1 MTVINTNVSA
11 TLASNAISRND
22 RAMST
27 AMERLSTGLRINSAS
42 DDAAGL
48 AIASRMRSQVDGL
61 EQAARNANDGI
72 SMIQTAEGAYIEVS
86 NMLGRMK
93 ELAVQASS
101 GTYSDTDRAALNLE
115 FGQLQAEMQRI
126 AGNTQWN
133 GFNILDG
140 NSSSVSYQVG
150 AGSGQTMAVA
160 FNTLY
165 KTTWSATANPTASTT
180 EAAGPPAVNR
190 SLQYAVDFSGVT
202 AGATRANVLADS
214 AAHDPNLHHYLK
226 FTVVDGASNEVDVLI
241 RVTDEAITAVNNG
254 GGLVTVDTDDPEVAY
269 IDGGRSSLATVLSG
283 AGSAGIVIRFGSDN
297 TAGGNNAADS
307 IQIEATAGNEGFGI
321 KGNSLALVTGEVS
334 SLDAYDVSSA
344 ANAQKSVAELDALIT
359 KVAAGRAKYGAYIN
373 RLEYAS
379 DNLMNVAQNT
389 DASRS
394 QIEDADYAAE
404 TSELARTQIIAQAS
418 TAMLAQANQS
428 KQSVLALLQ

>member
-11 TLASNAISRND
+11 TLASNAINRND
-22 RAMST
+22 RAMTT
-27 AMERLSTGLRINSAS
+27 AMERLSTGLRINSAA

-86 NMLGRMK
+86 NMLARMK

-101 GTYSDTDRAALNLE
+101 GTYSSTDRAALNLE
-115 FGQLQAEMQRI
+115 FSQLQSEMQRI

-140 NSSSVSYQVG
+140 AAGGSSATVNYQVG
-150 AGSGQTMAVA
+150 AGSGQTMAA
-160 FNTLY
+160 TFNTLY
-165 KTTWSATANPTASTT
+165 KSVATSTAATNGQDAAPAADKEQYTVTIDAANAAAGDYLKITLTDNGSNSVDLLLTLDQTAVDALNAAGAVDDVVNGDIKYVDNGYTTLTTVLGQAGHAGVAIKLGTADGTATQTANRIWI
-180 EAAGPPAVNR
+180 E
-190 SLQYAVDFSGVT
+190 
-202 AGATRANVLADS
+202 
-214 AAHDPNLHHYLK
+214 
-226 FTVVDGASNEVDVLI
+226 
-241 RVTDEAITAVNNG
+241 
-254 GGLVTVDTDDPEVAY
+254 
-269 IDGGRSSLATVLSG
+269 
-283 AGSAGIVIRFGSDN
+283 GSAGNQAFTIA
-297 TAGGNNAADS
+297 AGGVS
-307 IQIEATAGNEGFGI
+307 I
-321 KGNSLALVTGEVS
+321 VRGEVS
-334 SLDAYDVSSA
+334 SLDAFDISSA
-344 ANAQKSVAELDALIT
+344 TNAQKSVAELDSLIT
-359 KVAAGRAKYGAYIN
+359 TVAAGRAKYGAYIN

>member
-11 TLASNAISRND
+11 TLASNAIVRND

-27 AMERLSTGLRINSAS
+27 AMERLSTGLRINSAG

-48 AIASRMRSQVDGL
+48 AIASRMRSQVEGL
-61 EQAARNANDGI
+61 EQAARNANDAV
-72 SMIQTAEGAYIEVS
+72 SMIQTAEGAYVEVS
-86 NMLGRMK
+86 NMLSRMK

-150 AGSGQTMAVA
+150 AGSGQTMSVA

-165 KTTWSATANPTASTT
+165 KTTWSATAAPAASRN

-190 SLQYAVDFSGVT
+190 SVQYAVDFSGVT
-202 AGATRANVLADS
+202 AGAARADVLADS
-214 AAHDPNLHHYLK
+214 TAHDPNLHHYLK

-241 RVTDEAITAVNNG
+241 RITDEILTAVNAG
-254 GGLVTVDTDDPEVAY
+254 GGLVTVDTNDPEVAY

-297 TAGGNNAADS
+297 TAGGANAADS
-307 IQIEATAGNEGFGI
+307 IQIEATTANEGFGI
-321 KGNSLALVTGEVS
+321 KGNALALVTGEVS
-334 SLDAYDVSSA
+334 SLDSYDVSSA

-379 DNLMNVAQNT
+379 DNLSNVAQNT

-394 QIEDADYAAE
+394 RIEDADYAAE

>member
-11 TLASNAISRND
+11 TLAANAITRND

-27 AMERLSTGLRINSAS
+27 AMERLSTGLRINSAA

-86 NMLGRMK
+86 NMLSRMK

-101 GTYSDTDRAALNLE
+101 GTYSNTDRAALNLE
-115 FGQLQAEMQRI
+115 FGQLQSEMKRI

-140 NSSSVSYQVG
+140 AAGGASATVNYQVG
-150 AGSGQTMAVA
+150 AGSGQTMAA
-160 FNTLY
+160 TFNTLY
-165 KTTWSATANPTASTT
+165 KNVATSTATAESVVSNRTQSIVDISGSSI
-180 EAAGPPAVNR
+180 AAGDHIKITLTDNGGNK
-190 SLQYAVDFSGVT
+190 VDLLLNVDSTAATALSGG
-202 AGATRANVLADS
+202 AGK
-214 AAHDPNLHHYLK
+214 DP
-226 FTVVDGASNEVDVLI
+226 VVDGDIHYADNGY
-241 RVTDEAITAVNNG
+241 TALN
-254 GGLVTVDTDDPEVAY
+254 
-269 IDGGRSSLATVLSG
+269 TVLG
-283 AGSAGIVIRFGSDN
+283 QAGHAGITVELGYN
-297 TAGGNNAADS
+297 GTANAANK
-307 IQIEATAGNEGFGI
+307 IFI
-321 KGNSLALVTGEVS
+321 KGTADTQPFTLAATDVSIVRGEVS
-334 SLDAYDVSSA
+334 TLDAFDVSSA
-344 ANAQKSVAELDALIT
+344 TNAQKSVAELDSLIT
-359 KVAAGRAKYGAYIN
+359 TVAAGRAKYGAYIN
-373 RLEYAS
+373 RLEYAA

-394 QIEDADYAAE
+394 RIEDADYASE
-404 TSELARTQIIAQAS
+404 TSELARTQIISQAS

>member
-27 AMERLSTGLRINSAS
+27 AMERLSTGLRINSAA

-165 KTTWSATANPTASTT
+165 KTTWSATANPTASRN
-180 EAAGPPAVNR
+180 EADGVKR
-190 SLQYAVDFSGVT
+190 SVQYAVDFSGVT

-297 TAGGNNAADS
+297 TAGGGNAADS

>member
-11 TLASNAISRND
+11 TLASNAITRND

-27 AMERLSTGLRINSAS
+27 SMERLSTGLRINSAS

-86 NMLGRMK
+86 NMLSRMK
-93 ELAVQASS
+93 ELSVQASS
-101 GTYSDTDRAALNLE
+101 GTYSNTDRAALNLE
-115 FGQLQAEMQRI
+115 FSQLQSEMKRI

-140 NSSSVSYQVG
+140 AAGGTSATVNYQVG
-150 AGSGQTMAVA
+150 AGSGQTMAA
-160 FNTLY
+160 TFNTLY
-165 KTTWSATANPTASTT
+165 KNVATSTATAESVVANKTQSIVDISGSNI
-180 EAAGPPAVNR
+180 AAGDHIKITLTDNGGNK
-190 SLQYAVDFSGVT
+190 VDLLLSVDATAATALSGGG
-202 AGATRANVLADS
+202 GAD
-214 AAHDPNLHHYLK
+214 
-226 FTVVDGASNEVDVLI
+226 TVVDGDIHYADNGY
-241 RVTDEAITAVNNG
+241 TALN
-254 GGLVTVDTDDPEVAY
+254 
-269 IDGGRSSLATVLSG
+269 TVLG
-283 AGSAGIVIRFGSDN
+283 QAGHAGITVKLGHNGTADAANKIFIQGTAN
-297 TAGGNNAADS
+297 TQPFTLAATDVS
-307 IQIEATAGNEGFGI
+307 I
-321 KGNSLALVTGEVS
+321 VRGEVS
-334 SLDAYDVSSA
+334 TLDAFDVSSA
-344 ANAQKSVAELDALIT
+344 TNAQKSVAELDSLIT
-359 KVAAGRAKYGAYIN
+359 TVAAGRAKYGAYIN
-373 RLEYAS
+373 RLEYAA

-394 QIEDADYAAE
+394 RIEDADYASE
-404 TSELARTQIIAQAS
+404 TSELARTQIISQAS

>member
-11 TLASNAISRND
+11 TLAANAITKND

-27 AMERLSTGLRINSAS
+27 AMERLSTGLRINSAA

-86 NMLGRMK
+86 NMLSRMK

-101 GTYSDTDRAALNLE
+101 GTYSNTDRAALNLE
-115 FGQLQAEMQRI
+115 FGQLQSEMKRI

-140 NSSSVSYQVG
+140 AAGGASATVNYQVG
-150 AGSGQTMAVA
+150 AGSGQTMAA
-160 FNTLY
+160 TFNTLY
-165 KTTWSATANPTASTT
+165 KNVATSTATAESVVSNRTQSIVDISGSSI
-180 EAAGPPAVNR
+180 AAGDHIKITLTDNGGNK
-190 SLQYAVDFSGVT
+190 VDLLLNVDSTAATALSGG
-202 AGATRANVLADS
+202 AGKD
-214 AAHDPNLHHYLK
+214 
-226 FTVVDGASNEVDVLI
+226 TVVDGDIHYADNGY
-241 RVTDEAITAVNNG
+241 TALN
-254 GGLVTVDTDDPEVAY
+254 
-269 IDGGRSSLATVLSG
+269 TVLG
-283 AGSAGIVIRFGSDN
+283 QAGHAGITVELGYN
-297 TAGGNNAADS
+297 GTANAANK
-307 IQIEATAGNEGFGI
+307 IFI
-321 KGNSLALVTGEVS
+321 KGTANTQPFTLAATDVSIVRGEVS
-334 SLDAYDVSSA
+334 TLDAFDVSSA
-344 ANAQKSVAELDALIT
+344 TNAQKSVAELDSLIT
-359 KVAAGRAKYGAYIN
+359 TVAAGRAKYGAYIN
-373 RLEYAS
+373 RLEYAA

-394 QIEDADYAAE
+394 RIEDADYASE
-404 TSELARTQIIAQAS
+404 TSELARTQIISQAS

>member
-27 AMERLSTGLRINSAS
+27 AMERLSTGLRINSAG

-86 NMLGRMK
+86 NMLARMK

-140 NSSSVSYQVG
+140 TAGGTSATVNYQVG
-150 AGSGQTMAVA
+150 AGSGQTMAA
-160 FNTLY
+160 TFNTLY
-165 KTTWSATANPTASTT
+165 KNVKTVTPTNPVAPGGGQKEGWVADMTANGVAAM
-180 EAAGPPAVNR
+180 AAG
-190 SLQYAVDFSGVT
+190 DF
-202 AGATRANVLADS
+202 
-214 AAHDPNLHHYLK
+214 LK
-226 FTVVDGASNEVDVLI
+226 ITVVDNNSNSVDVLLKL
-241 RVTDEAITAVNNG
+241 DQQAITDLGGGTIHTMTDGNNG
-254 GGLVTVDTDDPEVAY
+254 DVHYIDNNTNQTLGTVLGQAGHAGIDVYLGAANTAANVDTQVAAANKIYIVGDTDNQIFSVTSVSVVRGEVA
-269 IDGGRSSLATVLSG
+269 T
-283 AGSAGIVIRFGSDN
+283 
-297 TAGGNNAADS
+297 
-307 IQIEATAGNEGFGI
+307 
-321 KGNSLALVTGEVS
+321 
-334 SLDAYDVSSA
+334 LDAVDISSA
-344 ANAQKSVAELDALIT
+344 ANAQRAVGELDTLIT
-359 KVAAGRAKYGAYIN
+359 TVASGRAKYGAYIN

>member
-11 TLASNAISRND
+11 TLASNAIARND
-22 RAMST
+22 RAMTT
-27 AMERLSTGLRINSAS
+27 AMERLSTGLRINSAA

-86 NMLGRMK
+86 NMLARMK

-115 FGQLQAEMQRI
+115 FGQLQSEMQRI

-140 NSSSVSYQVG
+140 TAGGTSATVKYQVG
-150 AGSGQTMAVA
+150 AGSGQTMDAT

-165 KTTWSATANPTASTT
+165 KNVKTVTPTNPVAPGGGQKEGWVADMTANGV
-180 EAAGPPAVNR
+180 AAMVAG
-190 SLQYAVDFSGVT
+190 DF
-202 AGATRANVLADS
+202 
-214 AAHDPNLHHYLK
+214 LK
-226 FTVVDGASNEVDVLI
+226 ITVVDNNSNSVDVLLKLDQAAI
-241 RVTDEAITAVNNG
+241 DDLGGGTIHTMTDGNNG
-254 GGLVTVDTDDPEVAY
+254 DVHYIDNNTNQTLGTVLGQAGNAGIDVYLGAANTAANNDVQQAAANKIYIVGDTDDEIFSVTSVSVVRGEVA
-269 IDGGRSSLATVLSG
+269 T
-283 AGSAGIVIRFGSDN
+283 
-297 TAGGNNAADS
+297 
-307 IQIEATAGNEGFGI
+307 
-321 KGNSLALVTGEVS
+321 
-334 SLDAYDVSSA
+334 LDAVDISST
-344 ANAQKSVAELDALIT
+344 ANAQRAVGELDTLIT
-359 KVAAGRAKYGAYIN
+359 TVASGRAKYGAYIN

>member
-11 TLASNAISRND
+11 TLASNAIARND
-22 RAMST
+22 RAMTT
-27 AMERLSTGLRINSAS
+27 AMERLSTGLRINSAG

-48 AIASRMRSQVDGL
+48 ALASRMRSQVDGL

-86 NMLGRMK
+86 NMLARMK

-101 GTYSDTDRAALNLE
+101 GTYSSTDRAALNLE
-115 FGQLQAEMQRI
+115 FGQLQSEMQRI

-140 NSSSVSYQVG
+140 AAGGSSATVNYQVG
-150 AGSGQTMAVA
+150 AGSGQTMAA
-160 FNTLY
+160 TFNTLY
-165 KTTWSATANPTASTT
+165 KSVAT
-180 EAAGPPAVNR
+180 
-190 SLQYAVDFSGVT
+190 
-202 AGATRANVLADS
+202 
-214 AAHDPNLHHYLK
+214 
-226 FTVVDGASNEVDVLI
+226 
-241 RVTDEAITAVNNG
+241 
-254 GGLVTVDTDDPEVAY
+254 
-269 IDGGRSSLATVLSG
+269 SSLATLTRAGGAPDKYGIDISG
-283 AGSAGIVIRFGSDN
+283 ANVAAGDHLKITLTDNGGNVVDVLLNLDATAVASLARPNGNEVRHALDQAGDIHYIDNGYTALNTVLGQAGHAGIVVTVGSAN
-297 TAGGNNAADS
+297 GTADAANKIYIAGTANDQAFTIANGGVS
-307 IQIEATAGNEGFGI
+307 I
-321 KGNSLALVTGEVS
+321 VRGEVS
-334 SLDAYDVSSA
+334 TLDAFDVSSA
-344 ANAQKSVAELDALIT
+344 ANAQKAVAELDTLIT
-359 KVAAGRAKYGAYIN
+359 NVAAGRAKYGAYIN

>member
-22 RAMST
+22 RAMTT
-27 AMERLSTGLRINSAS
+27 AMERLSTGLRINSAG

-86 NMLGRMK
+86 NMLARMK

-115 FGQLQAEMQRI
+115 FGQLQSEMIRI

-140 NSSSVSYQVG
+140 AAGGTSATVNYQVG
-150 AGSGQTMAVA
+150 AGSGQTMAA
-160 FNTLY
+160 TFNTLY
-165 KTTWSATANPTASTT
+165 KSVATSTATAETAP
-180 EAAGPPAVNR
+180 G
-190 SLQYAVDFSGVT
+190 
-202 AGATRANVLADS
+202 TRTQS
-214 AAHDPNLHHYLK
+214 
-226 FTVVDGASNEVDVLI
+226 VVDISGTNVQAGDHLKITLTDDAGNDVDVLLNL
-241 RVTDEAITAVNNG
+241 DADAVNALKGNPL
-254 GGLVTVDTDDPEVAY
+254 GLENLNQEADIHY
-269 IDGGRSSLATVLSG
+269 IDNGYTALNTVLG
-283 AGSAGIVIRFGSDN
+283 QAGHAGITVKVGASAAA
-297 TAGGNNAADS
+297 TNAANKIF
-307 IQIEATAGNEGFGI
+307 IQGTADAQPFTLAATG
-321 KGNSLALVTGEVS
+321 VTIIRGEVS
-334 SLDAYDVSSA
+334 TLDAFDVSSA
-344 ANAQKSVAELDALIT
+344 TNAQKAVAELDTLIT
-359 KVAAGRAKYGAYIN
+359 NVAAGRAKYGAYIN